1 MASEERQPP
10 PVAARAPEAKAPEAK
25 PEPPPPPEPT
35 PLEVLRARLLRM
47 PPRTDFYTAVT
58 LLERLTPENGRIG
71 SASALRDEAISFRH
85 SVSFGFQPNDIC
97 SIRWVTVPDPES
109 WVERGRYEVTTCVL
123 GLSGADSP
131 LPLYH
136 VEDLVLE
143 TEEAELQAAFLDVFH
158 NRLTALFYRARSK
171 YSPSREYLRSGAD
184 PLSARILAAAGFD
197 PGAEAAPREIRRSE
211 LLGLAALMATGG
223 GTGRS
228 IENSLRAL
236 LAAELDGAPLVLN
249 QMTGGWIEFDEEQRT
264 KLGKQ
269 NCSLAVSWILGTRVR
284 HPAHQA
290 RVAVGPM
297 APDKARAFTPGGPSF
312 ERTQKLVQA
321 LCRDP
326 IAVEIEVIIDQNAY
340 PPFFLRAKGG
350 RVLGENVFLSSRRR
364 TGGVLRRVFDL
375 EEVATGKHGRRPKP
389 ASAGSQPPAKPTPGK
404 PGAPPPG
411 KPPSKA
417 GAPTPGKPP
426 GKPVPV
432 KG

>member
-1 MASEERQPP
+1 MASEEREPP
-10 PVAARAPEAKAPEAK
+10 RVAGKAAE
-25 PEPPPPPEPT
+25 PPPPEPT
-35 PLEVLRARLLRM
+35 PLEVLRARLLRL

-71 SASALRDEAISFRH
+71 GPAAVRDEAISFRH

-97 SIRWVTVPDPES
+97 SIVWVSVPDPES

-171 YSPSREYLRSGAD
+171 YSASREYLRGGAD

-223 GTGRS
+223 GTARS

-236 LAAELDGAPLVLN
+236 LAVELEGAPLVLN

-264 KLGKQ
+264 KLGK
-269 NCSLAVSWILGTRVR
+269 NNSSLAVSWILGTRVR

-297 APDKARAFTPGGPSF
+297 APDKARAFTPGGSSF
-312 ERTQKLVQA
+312 ERTQKLVQS

-375 EEVATGKHGRRPKP
+375 EEVAGKQSGKGRPKP
-389 ASAGSQPPAKPTPGK
+389 SSASTAKPPAKPAPTK
-404 PGAPPPG
+404 AGAPAPG
-411 KPPSKA
+411 KPPS
-417 GAPTPGKPP
+417 KPP
-426 GKPVPV
+426 GKPVPA